1 MDSKDGYIVGQA
13 AIDAVALL
21 GERIDD
27 PNLLS
32 VTIVIVA
39 EDGKGRIRTVSHVW
53 PPKE

>member
-1 MDSKDGYIVGQA
+1 MGQA

-21 GERIDD
+21 GERVDD

-39 EDGKGRIRTVSHVW
+39 EDGEGKIRIVSHVW
-53 PPKE
+53 PLKE